1 MNGQEHDILIM
12 YLKRIEKQNDDQLAL
27 LHAHIK
33 DDGKVKETVQRH
45 SMYFS
50 ALGLGL
56 PALGAAIAK
65 KLGWKD

>member
-1 MNGQEHDILIM
+1 MNEQEREMLFL
-12 YLKRIEKQNDDQLAL
+12 YLKRIEKQNDDQLSL

-45 SMYFS
+45 SVYFS
-50 ALGLGL
+50 LLGLGL